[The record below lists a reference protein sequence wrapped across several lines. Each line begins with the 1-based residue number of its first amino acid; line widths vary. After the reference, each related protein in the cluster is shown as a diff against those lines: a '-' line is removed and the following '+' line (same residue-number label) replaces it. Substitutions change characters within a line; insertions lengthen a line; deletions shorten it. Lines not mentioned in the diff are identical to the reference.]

1 MSISTDSITV
11 SMARLAL
18 DAASMRH
25 QAIANNIANANT
37 AGYAPVRVD
46 FESQM
51 NAVRAT
57 LQQGGT
63 VTPSML
69 QGVTPVLRRD
79 VPPAEAGQGAAL
91 DMEIASLAQNT
102 VQYQA
107 LLKALSK
114 HMSILSAAVAEGK
127 R

>member
-37 AGYAPVRVD
+37 SGYAPVRVD

-51 NAVRAT
+51 DAVRAT

-63 VTPSML
+63 VTP
-69 QGVTPVLRRD
+69 
-79 VPPAEAGQGAAL
+79 AGQGAAL
-91 DMEIASLAQNT
+91 DIEIASLAQNT

>member
-1 MSISTDSITV
+1 MSFSTDSITV

-18 DAASMRH
+18 DAASLRH

-51 NAVRAT
+51 DAVRAT

-69 QGVTPVLRRD
+69 HGVAPVLRRD
-79 VPPAEAGQGAAL
+79 APAADATQGAAL

-114 HMSILSAAVAEGK
+114 QMSILSAAVAEGK

>member
-1 MSISTDSITV
+1 
-11 SMARLAL
+11 
-18 DAASMRH
+18 MRH